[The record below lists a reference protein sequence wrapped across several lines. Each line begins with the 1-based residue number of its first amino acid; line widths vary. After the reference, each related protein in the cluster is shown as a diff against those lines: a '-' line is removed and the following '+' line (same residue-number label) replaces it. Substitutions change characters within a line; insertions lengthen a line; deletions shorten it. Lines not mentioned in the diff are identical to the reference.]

1 MRIKAISHC
10 TWALPLAKV
19 HGLWTQWKPERII
32 SIQLGMAKLIQKQ
45 SFISNGDYNQ
55 NLKPVA
61 LSWWDFSI
69 YKLKNNCMLIVYNLE
84 RRFSTT
90 KSKYGFSK
98 LQTHFFN
105 SLLQDR
111 LINKLMTEDQCN
123 ELIMTRNNQFIQ
135 EISWSKLVDELQ

>member
-1 MRIKAISHC
+1 
-10 TWALPLAKV
+10 
-19 HGLWTQWKPERII
+19 
-32 SIQLGMAKLIQKQ
+32 
-45 SFISNGDYNQ
+45 
-55 NLKPVA
+55 
-61 LSWWDFSI
+61 
-69 YKLKNNCMLIVYNLE
+69 MLIVYNLE
-84 RRFSTT
+84 GGFSTT

-135 EISWSKLVDELQ
+135 EIAWSKLVDELQ